1 MTPKLK
7 IILAIIPF
15 YLMLQEVNGQS
26 IPPLNKEFQ
35 VSGKIEGS
43 VSDTLSLLYYRD
55 AFDSFIPVPNYQ
67 AITDRRGE
75 FCFNLP
81 FKPRFGNRI
90 SIYLKSKPHSIPI
103 IGLPAP
109 IEVGDSIFISI
120 KKAGEGTEVHFSGR
134 GEAKYNC
141 FQAIASTLNGLFENS
156 RQGKG
161 DSSGGYKVDDKISLN
176 FWDSSGA
183 LNQLEEYKNVLSV
196 DMYNLIKTD
205 IRGFIGTY
213 NISPEL
219 NGAFYKAAQNL
230 DYHEKRKLE
239 YVYYKLLETV
249 NTNDKKSISN
259 SSYYINYLQGL
270 SQIKISFVHTSCL
283 YADWSLKDMYFM
295 LKNSYSGSIRE
306 QLILATLFQGI
317 QSEKM
322 PADSVIALWKDA
334 YSYIQDSRLRKFI
347 KNQIGNRSRGNRA
360 YDFCLPDVNGKP
372 ACLHELKGKVV
383 VVDIWFTGCAGC
395 LAYSSRLD
403 YYIYPVFKNKKDVV
417 FVSISGDRDKNT
429 WLHSVKEG
437 KYTRPENINLYTD
450 GKGFNHPFTEHYGF
464 NGGPYSLLI
473 DKNGNIFTADPP
485 KDDMEALIH
494 LIEEAESMK

>member
-7 IILAIIPF
+7 IILAIVPF
-15 YLMLQEVNGQS
+15 YFMLQEVNGQS
-26 IPPLNKEFQ
+26 ISHLNKEFQ
-35 VSGKIEGS
+35 VSGKIEGAD
-43 VSDTLSLLYYRD
+43 SDTLSLFYYRD

-67 AITDRRGE
+67 AITDRHGE
-75 FCFNLP
+75 FRFNLP

-90 SIYLKSKPHSIPI
+90 SIYLKSRPHSIPI

-120 KKAGEGTEVHFSGR
+120 KKAGEETEVHFSGR

-161 DSSGGYKVDDKISLN
+161 DSAGGYKVDDKISLD

-183 LNQLEEYKNVLSV
+183 LSQLEEYKNVLSV
-196 DMYNLIKTD
+196 NMYKLIKAD
-205 IRGFIGTY
+205 IRGFIGAY
-213 NISPEL
+213 NIYPEL
-219 NGAFYKAAQNL
+219 TGAFYKAAQNL
-230 DYHEKRKLE
+230 DYDEKRKIECL
-239 YVYYKLLETV
+239 YYKLLETV
-249 NTNDKKSISN
+249 NSGDKKSISN
-259 SSYYINYLQGL
+259 SSLYISSLLWLN
-270 SQIKISFVHTSCL
+270 QIKMNFVNSSCL
-283 YADWSLKDMYFM
+283 YADWSLRDMYFM
-295 LKNSYSGSIRE
+295 LKDNYSGSIRD
-306 QLILATLFQGI
+306 QLITATLFQGI
-317 QSEKM
+317 QSQKM
-322 PADSVIALWKDA
+322 DPDSIIALWRDA
-334 YSYIQDSRLRKFI
+334 YSYVQDTALERFI
-347 KNQIGNRSRGNRA
+347 GNQIKSRSKGSRA

-372 ACLHELKGKVV
+372 VCLHDLKGKVV
-383 VVDIWFTGCAGC
+383 VVDVWFTGCAGC

-403 YYIYPVFKNKKDVV
+403 YYIYPVFKDKKDVV

-429 WLHSVKEG
+429 WLHSVKES

-473 DKNGNIFTADPP
+473 DKNGNIFSANPP
-485 KDDMEALIH
+485 QNDMQALIS
-494 LIEEAESMK
+494 LIEEAEAMK